1 MEWHKLKLLIQLCR
15 WTVPPVWFPQWLKSS
30 HLFNHRELEIW
41 MEWMEWQLGQSSIN
55 QFLFVYSLIT
65 SIGEKFSWRNWTLWP
80 RGGARKKQATRRR
93 GRWDAIPPSSDE
105 ESADDE
111 AACDVG
117 EIPSLERAEEVFT
130 STAEFCLVNFSLFS
144 LLWNYGIA
152 ITFCFLML
160 LLTLLFVLLILI
172 MTRLY

>member
-1 MEWHKLKLLIQLCR
+1 MTQIKIAYS
-15 WTVPPVWFPQWLKSS
+15 TVPLNYLASCYSIPPVWFPQWPIPS
-30 HLFNHRELEIW
+30 HLFNHRELE
-41 MEWMEWQLGQSSIN
+41 MWMEWQLGQSSIN
-55 QFLFVYSLIT
+55 QFLFVYSSIT

-111 AACDVG
+111 TACDVG
-117 EIPSLERAEEVFT
+117 EIPSLERTEEIFT
-130 STAEFCLVNFSLFS
+130 STAEFFLVNFSLFS

-152 ITFCFLML
+152 VTFCFFML
-160 LLTLLFVLLILI
+160 LLTLPFVSLIL
-172 MTRLY
+172 TCLY